1 MGTVLLILK
10 IIGIILLGLL
20 GFILIAALLLVFYP
34 VSYKLSASCE
44 EEAADV
50 KLKVHWLFHL
60 ISVTLDY
67 EREKKK
73 CIFRLCGIPLM
84 DFLNPKPQKEKK
96 KKKKPSKKKKQ
107 KSAGTDH
114 MDKTDT
120 TAEAEKLSFE
130 STSSVESKPASG
142 EESITNTETEETG
155 KKSRLKAFRD
165 KIAGFL
171 KRIKTVIVSILQKIR
186 DIYEKGVNLKE
197 KLNKWIE
204 VLERER
210 TRQALDKAK
219 HHIVGLV
226 KHVMPKKWKAFV
238 LLGFEDP
245 ALTGKIMGYYWMFIG
260 LWGERF
266 ICTPDF
272 EHKVLKGNI
281 EAKGHIQVFKFLYA
295 AYKFMFDKDLVYLRK
310 INEEINS

>member
-34 VSYKLSASCE
+34 VSYKLMASYE
-44 EEAADV
+44 EMAAV

-73 CIFRLCGIPLM
+73 CVFRLCGIPLM
-84 DFLNPKPQKEKK
+84 DFLNPKPKKEKK
-96 KKKKPSKKKKQ
+96 KKKTSKKKKQ
-107 KSAGTDH
+107 ESVRPDH
-114 MDKTDT
+114 KDT
-120 TAEAEKLSFE
+120 TDLTAKEEKPSYE
-130 STSSVESKPASG
+130 TASSVERQQASM
-142 EESITNTETEETG
+142 EEEPTNAGAEETEG
-155 KKSRLKAFRD
+155 KSRLKAFWD
-165 KIAGFL
+165 KITGFL
-171 KRIKTVIVSILQKIR
+171 KKIKAVITGILQKIR

-197 KLNKWIE
+197 KLDKWIE

-219 HHIVGLV
+219 HHIVGLL
-226 KHVMPKKWKAFV
+226 KHVMPRKWKAFL
-238 LLGFEDP
+238 LLGFDDP
-245 ALTGKIMGYYWMFIG
+245 AVTGKIMGYYWMFIG
-260 LWGERF
+260 LWGEHF

-281 EAKGHIQVFKFLYA
+281 EARGHIQVFKFLYI
-295 AYKFMFDKDLVYLRK
+295 AYKFMFDKDLIYLRK
-310 INEEINS
+310 IKEEVNS

>member
-1 MGTVLLILK
+1 MGTVLLVLK

-34 VSYKLSASCE
+34 VSYKLMASYE
-44 EEAADV
+44 GTAAV

-73 CIFRLCGIPLM
+73 CVLRLCGIPLM
-84 DFLNPKPQKEKK
+84 DFLNPKPKKEKK
-96 KKKKPSKKKKQ
+96 KKMPKKRKH
-107 KSAGTDH
+107 KSAGTDN
-114 MDKTDT
+114 MDKTDKA
-120 TAEAEKLSFE
+120 AEPEKHSYESASSMERRQEEPEENITDAGAE
-130 STSSVESKPASG
+130 
-142 EESITNTETEETG
+142 ETEG
-155 KKSRLKAFRD
+155 KSRLKAFRD
-165 KIAGFL
+165 KITGFL
-171 KRIKTVIVSILQKIR
+171 KRIKIVIAGILQKIR
-186 DIYEKGVNLKE
+186 DVYEKGVNLRE
-197 KLNKWIE
+197 KIDKWIE

-210 TRQALDKAK
+210 TRQALDKVK
-219 HHIVGLV
+219 HHIIGLV
-226 KHVMPKKWKAFV
+226 KHIMPKKWKAFA

-260 LWGERF
+260 LWGEHF

-281 EAKGHIQVFKFLYA
+281 EARGHIQVFKFLYV
-295 AYKFMFDKDLVYLRK
+295 AYRFLFDKDLVYLRK
-310 INEEINS
+310 IKEEVNL